1 MKQLFAFLA
10 AAFLAFGL
18 MVHDVEAK
26 RLGGGKSL
34 GSQRSSVSPNS
45 ATPPSKAAPVQN
57 AAPAA
62 PAAAP
67 KPAGNRWMGMLGGI
81 AAGLGLAWLLSH
93 FGLGDMAG
101 TILMMLL
108 LGAAIFLVIRLLTR
122 PKAEGGMQYAAAGS
136 GQPLSQPINQP
147 GSLASFEQA
156 PTAAAGGTT
165 SGGASLFQPSI
176 PPGFDTAGFL
186 RQAKLSFVKL
196 QAAHD
201 SGKLDELRDFTT
213 DEMFQAI
220 KQDVQESG
228 ANGEPTDVVTLNAD
242 LLEVTTEGSNHWAS
256 VRFSGMI
263 REQVNGQAEPFQEI
277 WNLAKPVSGSTG
289 WVLAGI
295 QQMQ

>member
-34 GSQRSSVSPNS
+34 GSQRSSASPNS

-57 AAPAA
+57 AAPAGA
-62 PAAAP
+62 AAAP

-122 PKAEGGMQYAAAGS
+122 PKTEGSMQYAAAGS
-136 GQPLSQPINQP
+136 GQSLSQPINQP

-156 PTAAAGGTT
+156 PTAAAGSAT

-201 SGKLDELRDFTT
+201 SGKLDELREFTT

-220 KQDVQESG
+220 RQDVQESG
-228 ANGEPTDVVTLNAD
+228 ANGEPTDVVSLNAD
-242 LLEVTTEGSNHWAS
+242 LLEVTTEGSSHWAS

-263 REQVNGQAEPFQEI
+263 REQANGQAEPFQEI